1 MIRRPPRSTLFPYTT
16 LFRSGFHDD
25 QERTTPMGLVRYGYE
40 FLESAFVM
48 YERAA
53 QPRPPL
59 VPCPPIPVLYLL
71 GHGLELTFKAFL
83 LSKGVTLKHI
93 RYELGH
99 DLRSEERRVGKEC
112 RSRWSPYH

>member
-1 MIRRPPRSTLFPYTT
+1 MCQQTSAFRGAFLLCPSIYPSLDEAMAGLAKRP
-16 LFRSGFHDD
+16 GFHDD

-59 VPCPPIPVLYLL
+59 VPC
-71 GHGLELTFKAFL
+71 
-83 LSKGVTLKHI
+83 
-93 RYELGH
+93 
-99 DLRSEERRVGKEC
+99 RSEEPTSELQ
-112 RSRWSPYH
+112 SPDHLLFRLLLAKKNWYR